1 MYFTIEK
8 SDQGI
13 LYVTLEKSYQGPS
26 YVFYNRGE

>member
-13 LYVTLEKSYQGPS
+13 LYVTLEKSYQGRL
-26 YVFYNRGE
+26 YVFYYREE